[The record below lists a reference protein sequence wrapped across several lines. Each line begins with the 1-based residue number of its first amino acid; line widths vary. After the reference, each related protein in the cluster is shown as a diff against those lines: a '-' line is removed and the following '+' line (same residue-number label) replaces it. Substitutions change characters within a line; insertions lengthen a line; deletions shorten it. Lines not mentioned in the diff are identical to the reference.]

1 MNKKAFIFDMD
12 GVIIDS
18 EPIHA
23 RAKLA
28 VLEEYGVKLADPKAE
43 LEAFVGRSA
52 KDFWQTM
59 KARYSHILKPEW
71 HVMADRKYEIYMDI
85 LANDKTLKPIEG
97 VVDLLQ
103 RLQDK
108 GYHIA
113 LGTSSVRT
121 MAETVLKQLEV
132 IDFFEEIATSDEVE
146 KAKPAPD
153 IYLKAAEKLGLK
165 PEDCNVVE
173 DAAAGVR
180 AAKAAG
186 MYCIAIVNPSSGA
199 QDLSPADEIVKK
211 YADIKLENAV

>member
-1 MNKKAFIFDMD
+1 MNKGAFIFDMD

-28 VLEEYGVKLADPKAE
+28 VLEEYGVKLENPRAE

-59 KARYSHILKPEW
+59 KARYPDILKPEW
-71 HVMADRKYEIYMDI
+71 YVLAARKQEIYMGI
-85 LANDKTLKPIEG
+85 MASDKTIKPIEG

-103 RLQDK
+103 QIRDK
-108 GYHIA
+108 GYRIA
-113 LGTSSVRT
+113 LGTSSVRIR
-121 MAETVLKQLEV
+121 AESVLRQLGV

-146 KAKPAPD
+146 RAKPAPD
-153 IYLKAAEKLGLK
+153 IYLKAAEKLGLEPK
-165 PEDCNVVE
+165 DCNVVE

-186 MYCIAIVNPSSGA
+186 MYCIAIINPSSGV
-199 QDLSPADEIVKK
+199 QDLSAADEIVKK
-211 YADIKLENAV
+211 YEDIKL

>member
-1 MNKKAFIFDMD
+1 MNKGAFIFDMD

-28 VLEEYGVKLADPKAE
+28 VLEEYGVKLENPRAE

-59 KARYSHILKPEW
+59 KARYPDILKPEW
-71 HVMADRKYEIYMDI
+71 YVLAARKQEIYMGI
-85 LANDKTLKPIEG
+85 MASDKTIKPIEG

-103 RLQDK
+103 RIRDK
-108 GYHIA
+108 GYRIA
-113 LGTSSVRT
+113 LGTSSVRIR
-121 MAETVLKQLEV
+121 AESVLRQLGV

-146 KAKPAPD
+146 RAKPAPD
-153 IYLKAAEKLGLK
+153 IYLKAAEKLGLEPK
-165 PEDCNVVE
+165 DCNVVE

-186 MYCIAIVNPSSGA
+186 MYCIAIINPSSGV
-199 QDLSPADEIVKK
+199 QDLSAADEIVKK
-211 YADIKLENAV
+211 YEDIKL